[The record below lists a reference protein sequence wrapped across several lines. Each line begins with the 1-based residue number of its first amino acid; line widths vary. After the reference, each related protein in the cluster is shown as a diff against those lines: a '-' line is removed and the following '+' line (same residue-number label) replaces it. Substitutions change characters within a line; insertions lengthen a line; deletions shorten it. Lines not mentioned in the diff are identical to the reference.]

1 MKKFKTRRLI
11 GLCGL
16 FGLLGLRYF
25 ATGNPADL
33 FWFSSFGFFAFFILG
48 DLNYEFPDE
57 RWQQNA
63 NRAANVTLS
72 IAVIFIF
79 IIGFAASTLLASREI
94 VTFLAVLGWISSLF
108 SYAIA
113 FRFLETR

>member
-1 MKKFKTRRLI
+1 MRKFKTRRWI

-16 FGLLGLRYF
+16 FGLIGLRYF
-25 ATGNPADL
+25 TTGDSADL
-33 FWFSSFGFFAFFILG
+33 FWFSSFGFFAFFITG
-48 DLNYEFPDE
+48 DLNFEFPDE

-63 NRAANVTLS
+63 NRAANITLI

-79 IIGFAASTLLASREI
+79 IIGFTAANLSVSRDTVTL
-94 VTFLAVLGWISSLF
+94 LAVLGWISSLF

-113 FRFLETR
+113 FRLFETH